1 MKQFVWRLQRVLD
14 IRKKEEK
21 KKRTELLQ
29 LTEKLAATRS
39 ELLIKKNIL
48 EEIIHNLCKE
58 NKKQRIAKQ
67 ELFLTYSKTNNEY
80 IKKLNKI
87 ICELELQQK
96 EKIDELLRI
105 KKIKEG
111 LERLRADA
119 KAQYIK
125 EQEKY
130 EQKELDEG
138 ANISFALNAHN

>member
-21 KKRTELLQ
+21 KKRTELIQ

>member
-21 KKRTELLQ
+21 KKRTELIQ

-39 ELLIKKNIL
+39 ELLIKKKIL

-80 IKKLNKI
+80 IKKLNKK

-105 KKIKEG
+105 RKLKEG
-111 LERLRADA
+111 LERLKADA
-119 KAQYIK
+119 KAQYIR

-130 EQKELDEG
+130 EQKELDEV
-138 ANISFALNAHN
+138 ANISFALKAHN

>member
-39 ELLIKKNIL
+39 ELLMKKKIL
-48 EEIIHNLCKE
+48 EDIIQNLSKD
-58 NKKQRIAKQ
+58 NTKQRLVRQ
-67 ELFLTYSKTNNEY
+67 ELFLTYAKTNNEY
-80 IKKLNKI
+80 IKILNKKI
-87 ICELELQQK
+87 HELELQQK
-96 EKIDELLRI
+96 EKINEVL
-105 KKIKEG
+105 KIRKLKEG
-111 LERLRADA
+111 LEKL
-119 KAQYIK
+119 KAETKIQYIK

-130 EQKELDEG
+130 EQKEIDEG